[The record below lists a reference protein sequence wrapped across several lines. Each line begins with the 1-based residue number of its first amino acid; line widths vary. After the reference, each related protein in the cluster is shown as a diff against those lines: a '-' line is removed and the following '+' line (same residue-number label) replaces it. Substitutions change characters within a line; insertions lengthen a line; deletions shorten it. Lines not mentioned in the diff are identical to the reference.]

1 MTGLSI
7 TYPQTDIARLVLSDA
22 LVIRPDATIREAA
35 KALRAMN
42 SSAAL
47 VGGPGAIVTERDLT
61 RAWSHGLSGDEPVTE
76 IATDHP
82 IVVDAR
88 TPIAEAA
95 AVMLNREI
103 RHVIVVDGDRVGI
116 VSLRTVMAVL
126 LHAVHPEQWLTHLR
140 LSVSDGAELWLG

>member
-1 MTGLSI
+1 MAAVSVA
-7 TYPQTDIARLVLSDA
+7 YPQTDIARLVLGPA
-22 LVIRPDATIREAA
+22 LVLRPDATIREAA
-35 KALRAMN
+35 KALRAMD

-61 RAWSHGLSGDEPVTE
+61 RAWSHGLTGDESVSD

-82 IVVDAR
+82 VVVDAH

-95 AVMLNREI
+95 ALMLNREV
-103 RHVIVVDGDRVGI
+103 RHLIVVDRERVGI

-126 LHAVHPEQWLTHLR
+126 LQAVHPERWLAELR
-140 LSVSDGAELWLG
+140 LRISEDPEMWLG